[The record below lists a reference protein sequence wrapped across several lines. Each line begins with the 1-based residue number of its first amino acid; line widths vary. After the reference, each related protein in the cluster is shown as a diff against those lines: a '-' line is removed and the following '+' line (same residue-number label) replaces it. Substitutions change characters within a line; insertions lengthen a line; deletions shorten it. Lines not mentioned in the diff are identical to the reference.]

1 MTSSST
7 STQPS
12 TSRHRFIDVVRPTRH
27 VLTVSVS
34 FSSTALDDI
43 MTRTLDWLTE
53 LIKWG
58 LTSHWTHYSSYRGRV
73 LRVKWPNRPC
83 QSTEGSS
90 SPKDQASIPQG
101 PPHHVTILH
110 MHAICSDTQNSV
122 FTYTKWVWDRLD
134 VIVDERLMAYASAA
148 VTDWFVL
155 NRWAITCSGFFDFQY
170 RRTGCRLSTGGAI
183 LRCKTHE
190 NRQSKICSERNG
202 AKVRQ
207 KSRKSVLM
215 F

>member
-34 FSSTALDDI
+34 FSSTALGGI
-43 MTRTLDWLTE
+43 MTRTLDWLIE

-58 LTSHWTHYSSYRGRV
+58 LASHWTHYSSYRGRV

-101 PPHHVTILH
+101 PPHHVTKLH

-122 FTYTKWVWDRLD
+122 FTYTKWVWGLRQTWCDCWWATHGICIPCRHWL
-134 VIVDERLMAYASAA
+134 IRSKQMSYHLQWLF
-148 VTDWFVL
+148 WFSVPK
-155 NRWAITCSGFFDFQY
+155 NW
-170 RRTGCRLSTGGAI
+170 LSTFDRWRHFA
-183 LRCKTHE
+183 L
-190 NRQSKICSERNG
+190 
-202 AKVRQ
+202 
-207 KSRKSVLM
+207 
-215 F
+215 